1 MTGCSH
7 MKLGGRLAMFATL
20 LGSAFFCLFNETL
33 LSVGDDVLMRRFNL
47 NYVTVQWTMG
57 GFLVAMSVTVPLLA
71 FFIKGYSTKLVVSLA
86 LSFCCAGLAIDFF
99 SPSFWIL
106 ITGRVIEGLGAGF
119 ITPLLFFSALTLF
132 SPKYRGHVISICGIA
147 CGLGPSLA
155 PSYSGAILNAGA
167 DWHFIFL
174 FPFVACFALLCLSL
188 FFVKDISPHLSPSP
202 DSLSVLETLL
212 SFPCLII
219 GIELLADKNLWGLL
233 LLAVGLLAGG
243 AWIVRQF
250 KLGRSKSEGVLVDL
264 FSIAKKPVL
273 LGLLLI
279 FCLQIAN
286 MCLSVVYPLAI
297 EPAFRLT
304 PAAASS
310 MLMAPLAISQVF
322 ALLAGKIY
330 DRWGAKSLLF
340 SGFSLM
346 SGGFFA
352 LSLQRRVFGGGVAFT
367 FIFALLCFVGVA
379 LSTLAVESHIFS
391 LLPSKTA
398 DLSTA
403 EQESMQIGGA
413 VGSAA
418 CMAIFQACDPA
429 SAPPQS
435 YLSAFSSLSIV
446 MTCLYIFC
454 LAVSWALLFPRKGGK
469 NAKTCSSCD
478 HI

>member
-1 MTGCSH
+1 MTGCAH
-7 MKLGGRLAMFATL
+7 MKLGGKLAMFFTL

-33 LSVGDDVLMRRFNL
+33 LSVGDDVLMRQFRL

-71 FFIKGYSTKLVVSLA
+71 FFINGYSTKLVISVA
-86 LSFCCAGLAIDFF
+86 LSLCCAGLAIDFF

-106 ITGRVIEGLGAGF
+106 IAGRVIEGLGAGF

-132 SPKYRGHVISICGIA
+132 SPKHRGHVISICGIA

-167 DWHFIFL
+167 NWHFIFL
-174 FPFVACFALLCLSL
+174 LPFAACLALLCLSL
-188 FFVKDISPHLSPSP
+188 FLVKDISPHKSPSP
-202 DSLSVLETLL
+202 DSLSVLETVF

-219 GIELLADKNLWGLL
+219 GIELLADKDLWGIL
-233 LLAVGLLAGG
+233 LLAVGLVSG
-243 AWIVRQF
+243 AAWTLRQF
-250 KLGRSKSEGVLVDL
+250 RLGRKKDPGVLVDL

-304 PAAASS
+304 PSAASS
-310 MLMAPLAISQVF
+310 MLMAPLAISQLF

-330 DRWGAKSLLF
+330 DRWGAKLLLF

-346 SGGFFA
+346 AGGFFA
-352 LSLQRRVFGGGVAFT
+352 LSLQRRVFHGGVAFT
-367 FIFALLCFVGVA
+367 FIFALFCFVGVA

-403 EQESMQIGGA
+403 EQESMQMGGA

-418 CMAIFQACDPA
+418 CMAIFQACEPA

-435 YLSAFSSLSIV
+435 YLSAFSTLSAV
-446 MTCLYIFC
+446 MACLYLFC
-454 LAVSWALLFPRKGGK
+454 LAVSWALLFQRKKGK
-469 NAKTCSSCD
+469 NAKACSSCD
-478 HI
+478 HV

>member
-71 FFIKGYSTKLVVSLA
+71 FVINAYSTKLVISLA
-86 LSFCCAGLAIDFF
+86 LSLACIGLAVDFF
-99 SPSFWIL
+99 SPSFWVL
-106 ITGRVIEGLGAGF
+106 IVGRVIEGLGAGF

-132 SPKYRGHVISICGIA
+132 SPKHRGHVISICGIA

-174 FPFVACFALLCLSL
+174 LPFAACLALLCLSL
-188 FFVKDISPHLSPSP
+188 LFVKDISPHKSPSP
-202 DSLSVLETLL
+202 DALSVLETIF
-212 SFPCLII
+212 SFPCLIV
-219 GIELLADKNLWGLL
+219 GIELLADKNLWGILPL
-233 LLAVGLLAGG
+233 GAGLVVAA
-243 AWIVRQF
+243 AWIARQL
-250 KLGRSKSEGVLVDL
+250 KLGRSKKEGILVDL
-264 FSIAKKPVL
+264 VSIAKKPIL

-352 LSLQRRVFGGGVAFT
+352 LSLQRRVFGGGVVFT

-478 HI
+478 HV